1 MTRVTLLTEIPA
13 PYRIPLFNALSG
25 RVDLH
30 VLFLRERNPD
40 RPYDLHADEFRF
52 AWSVLPGF
60 DVTVRRRWLVANRGV
75 VRALGGSDAVVVG
88 GWNQPAF
95 WTALAWCRARRV
107 PAVLWS
113 ESTSPDR
120 RSGRHERLKRAMLR
134 IPDAF
139 VVPGKAAGEYLQALG
154 VAPER
159 IALAPNAVDAT
170 IFGSVE
176 PTRADGPVRL
186 LAVGRLAPEKG
197 LDTLLLAAEG
207 LPVEV
212 VLAGTGPEESRLRA
226 MAGSTVTFL
235 GHVERDALP
244 ALYADADVLVMPSRS
259 EPWGMALNEAALA
272 GLPLVSTTSAGAA
285 WDLIDHGVNGFRL
298 PPDDVRALRE
308 ALSRLVEDAGFRAAA
323 GSRSREIATRF
334 TPEEWADAVATV
346 VGRATAVRG

>member
-1 MTRVTLLTEIPA
+1 VTRVTLLTEIPA

-40 RPYDLHADEFRF
+40 RPYDLLADEFRF

-139 VVPGKAAGEYLQALG
+139 VVPGKAAG
-154 VAPER
+154 
-159 IALAPNAVDAT
+159 
-170 IFGSVE
+170 
-176 PTRADGPVRL
+176 
-186 LAVGRLAPEKG
+186 
-197 LDTLLLAAEG
+197 
-207 LPVEV
+207 
-212 VLAGTGPEESRLRA
+212 
-226 MAGSTVTFL
+226 
-235 GHVERDALP
+235 
-244 ALYADADVLVMPSRS
+244 
-259 EPWGMALNEAALA
+259 
-272 GLPLVSTTSAGAA
+272 
-285 WDLIDHGVNGFRL
+285 
-298 PPDDVRALRE
+298 
-308 ALSRLVEDAGFRAAA
+308 
-323 GSRSREIATRF
+323 
-334 TPEEWADAVATV
+334 
-346 VGRATAVRG
+346 